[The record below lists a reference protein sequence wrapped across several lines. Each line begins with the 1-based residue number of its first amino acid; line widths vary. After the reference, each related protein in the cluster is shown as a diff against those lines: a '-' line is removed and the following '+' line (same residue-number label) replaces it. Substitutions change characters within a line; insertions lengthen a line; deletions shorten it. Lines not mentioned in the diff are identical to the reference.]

1 MHSDP
6 STIAVAS
13 AADARYALPLA
24 VMLNSVGSHAPG
36 ASIHAYVLD
45 DGLSAEDR
53 SKVAESLPGNVRLDW
68 RQSVSA
74 FSGFPIWGRM
84 SLTTYQKLTVDEWL
98 PEELTGVIWLDC
110 DLLVLADIG
119 QLWRSASD
127 GIVLAVQ
134 DQRVP
139 TVSSQF
145 GVAAWR
151 ELGLP
156 AGSKYF
162 NAGVLAIDLAW
173 WRRYR
178 VRRRAIDYLRKYA
191 DQVYFWDQEALNA
204 VLAGK
209 WGELDPRWNWH
220 PALDHL
226 PGCRRICDP
235 RADKWI
241 LHFSGN
247 LKPWNSAGGGHW
259 RTLYRSYLD
268 RTAWAGGR
276 PVRGWQHH
284 LLDWYE
290 TSHLRRLLYP
300 VERLATVVQRNV
312 TRRPAKIF
320 PGGPKR
326 A

>member
-1 MHSDP
+1 MNSDS
-6 STIAVAS
+6 STIVVAS

-24 VMLNSVGSHAPG
+24 VMLSSVGSHAPG
-36 ASIHAYVLD
+36 SSIQAYVLD

-53 SKVAESLPGNVRLDW
+53 CKVAESLSGNVRLEW

-74 FSGFPIWGRM
+74 LSGFPIWGRM
-84 SLTTYQKLTVDEWL
+84 SLTTYQKLTLEEWL
-98 PEELTGVIWLDC
+98 PEEVDRVIWLDC
-110 DLLVLADIG
+110 DLLVLTDIG
-119 QLWRSASD
+119 HLWRSASA
-127 GIVLAVQ
+127 GIVLAAQ

-139 TVSSQF
+139 AVSSPF

-162 NAGVLAIDLAW
+162 NAGVLVIDLAW
-173 WRRYR
+173 WRRYS
-178 VRRRAIDYLRKYA
+178 VRRRSIDYLRTYA

-226 PGCRRICDP
+226 PGCGHIRDP

-247 LKPWNSAGGGHW
+247 LKPWNSVGGGHW

-276 PVRGWQHH
+276 PARGWEHN

-320 PGGPKR
+320 PGRTKR